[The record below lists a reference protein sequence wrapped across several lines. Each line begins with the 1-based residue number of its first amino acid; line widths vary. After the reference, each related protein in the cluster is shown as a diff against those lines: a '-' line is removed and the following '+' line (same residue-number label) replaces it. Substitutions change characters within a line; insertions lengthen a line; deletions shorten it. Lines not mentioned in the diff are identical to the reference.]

1 MTRDAPAASEK
12 RAILIT
18 YPDERA
24 VAEAVALAD
33 AAGYKV
39 ERVVTQKHITRS
51 RFGIGR
57 GKAEEVKAIADEIKP
72 DMILF
77 DEVLKPSQAFN
88 LASVVKVEVR
98 DRERLILEIFERRAS
113 TTESKTQIKLAQ
125 LRYDMTRARESVKL
139 ARGSEQPGF
148 YGLGKYEA
156 DVYLLDIKR
165 RAAALKKKLEKEVT
179 KRQLHRTQRSR
190 AGLRSVSLAGYTS
203 AGKTTLFNAL
213 TGEAKDTAASVFTTL
228 STFTRA
234 IDLGGDKVLLL
245 DTVGFISKLPAYMID
260 AFKSTLEELS
270 YASLVILVLD
280 VSEPIDEVRRKL
292 ASSLDVIREFEVP
305 ETRIIYALNKVDRT
319 TVEDAFDKAGALGI
333 LGTRRAVPV
342 SAKTG
347 YNIDQLKSLARS
359 MLFAEAEEEK
369 GEGSE
374 KAAAT
379 ITDNNNKGGGGSD
392 EGGGEQKK
400 ESGSSPQDRA

>member
-1 MTRDAPAASEK
+1 MSGFRK
-12 RAILIT
+12 AILIT
-18 YPDERA
+18 YPYEQA
-24 VAEAVALAD
+24 INEAVSLAD
-33 AAGYKV
+33 AAGYRV
-39 ERVVTQKHITRS
+39 EKIVVQREITRS

-57 GKAEEVKAIADEIKP
+57 GKAEEVKAIAEELEP
-72 DMILF
+72 DIIVF
-77 DEVLKPSQAFN
+77 DEVLKPSQAYN
-88 LASVVKVEVR
+88 LASVCKKQVI

-125 LRYDMTRARESVKL
+125 LRYDMTRAREAVRLSR
-139 ARGSEQPGF
+139 AGEQPGF

-156 DVYLLDIKR
+156 DAYLLDIKN
-165 RAAALKKKLEKEVT
+165 RAQALKKKLEKEVT
-179 KRQLHRTQRSR
+179 KRQLHRNQRAR
-190 AGLRSVSLAGYTS
+190 VGLVSISLAGYTS

-213 TGEAKDTAASVFTTL
+213 TGETKTTAPSVFTTL

-270 YASLVILVLD
+270 YASLVLLVID
-280 VSEPIDEVRRKL
+280 ISEPVLEIRRKL

-305 ETRIIYALNKVDRT
+305 ETRIVYVLNKVDRT
-319 TVEDAFDKAGALGI
+319 TAEDAFEKAGQLGI
-333 LGTRRAVPV
+333 LGSKRVLPV

-359 MLFAEAEEEK
+359 LLFETEKVQDEK
-369 GEGSE
+369 GGS
-374 KAAAT
+374 A
-379 ITDNNNKGGGGSD
+379 
-392 EGGGEQKK
+392 
-400 ESGSSPQDRA
+400 QDRT

>member
-1 MTRDAPAASEK
+1 MKGSLAWQK

-18 YPDERA
+18 YPDDRA
-24 VAEAVALAD
+24 IGEAVSLAD

-39 ERVVTQKHITRS
+39 EKVVTQRHLTRS
-51 RFGIGR
+51 RFGVGR
-57 GKAEEVKAIADEIKP
+57 GKAEELKAMADEIKP
-72 DMILF
+72 EMILF

-98 DRERLILEIFERRAS
+98 DRERIILEIFELRAS

-125 LRYDMTRARESVKL
+125 LRYDMTRARESVRL

-179 KRQLHRTQRSR
+179 KRQLYRNQRSK
-190 AGLRSVSLAGYTS
+190 AGLLTVSLAGYTS
-203 AGKTTLFNAL
+203 SGKTTLFNAL
-213 TGEAKDTAASVFTTL
+213 TGETKTTAPSVFTTL
-228 STFTRA
+228 STYTRA
-234 IDLGGDKVLLL
+234 VDLQGEKVLLF

-270 YASLVILVLD
+270 YASLVFLVID
-280 VSEPIDEVRRKL
+280 ISEPADEVARKL
-292 ASSLDVIREFEVP
+292 SSSLDVIREFQVP
-305 ETRIIYALNKVDRT
+305 ETRIIYVLNKADMT
-319 TVEDAFDKAGALGI
+319 SVEDAFDKAGQLGM
-333 LGTRRAVPV
+333 LASRRALPV

-359 MLFAEAEEEK
+359 MLFETEK
-369 GEGSE
+369 VQDEQ
-374 KAAAT
+374 
-379 ITDNNNKGGGGSD
+379 GGSA
-392 EGGGEQKK
+392 
-400 ESGSSPQDRA
+400 QDRA